1 MSFIENIL
9 ESLGLNEE
17 LNGQFSKITII
28 GEVAGYFENVK
39 SIKKY
44 SKEEIILL
52 IKKQMVKI
60 SGEELTIKKYCEGD
74 LAICGKIKSIVRE

>member
-17 LNGQFSKITII
+17 IKEQQSKITLI
-28 GEVAGYFENVK
+28 GDVAGYFENVK

-44 SKEEIILL
+44 SKEEIIILL
-52 IKKQMVKI
+52 KREVITVG
-60 SGEELTIKKYCEGD
+60 GEGLYIKKYCEGD
-74 LAICGKIKSIVRE
+74 LAVCGKIKSIIRN

>member
-9 ESLGLNEE
+9 ESLGISEE
-17 LNGQFSKITII
+17 LKEQQSKITLI
-28 GEVAGYFENVK
+28 GDIAGYFENVK

-52 IKKQMVKI
+52 LRKEVITVN
-60 SGEELTIKKYCEGD
+60 GEDLSIKKYCEGD
-74 LAICGKIKSIVRE
+74 LAVCGKIKSIIRN